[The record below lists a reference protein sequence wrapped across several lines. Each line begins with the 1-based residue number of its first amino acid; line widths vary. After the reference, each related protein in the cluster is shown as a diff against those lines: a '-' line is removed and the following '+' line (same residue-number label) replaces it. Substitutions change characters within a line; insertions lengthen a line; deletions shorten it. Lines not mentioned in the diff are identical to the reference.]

1 MANIPIYSGSV
12 DFTVASASY
21 YNSPPTGS
29 SPTPFGFYDGDTD
42 FKGDANRVTDFCAR
56 RLGYPIENVEL
67 QDIQFWAAFEEAVTV
82 YGNELY
88 AFKVRDNMLSI
99 EGGDN
104 PYNSTGP
111 DINHSIVTPSFD
123 NIVRLS
129 LQYGEEAGTGGN
141 VDWKSGS
148 IDLEAGIQDYDLAQW
163 AENQNITGGIEV
175 KQVFYQDTPAVS
187 EMYSP
192 YAGLGSGFGGAT
204 AFGFG
209 GLGYGPGINFLMMPL
224 SFDMQTIQAIEM
236 SNQVRLSN
244 YTFQLINNKLRVFPI
259 PSFQYQ
265 SSGAL
270 VTTDNALLPS
280 ITTPTTNSTDGTY
293 IVIPTTNGGG
303 TNATLIVTVASNVI
317 TNITATTAGSGYNTG
332 DILTIPGGALGN
344 TSTSVIITL
353 VKDDITDRYIGN
365 PAKLWFNYIEL
376 DARTNAAVTDA
387 PSKITNES
395 NAPYNNP
402 IYAQINSVGRSWIFE
417 YTLAIVKETLGYV
430 RGKYATVPIP
440 GAEVTLNQSDL
451 LSAAT
456 AEKNALIERLRTYF
470 NETSRQAL
478 LERRQAESVARV
490 AEINNVPMTIFI
502 G

>member
-12 DFTVASASY
+12 DFTVASSSY
-21 YNSPPTGS
+21 YSVPSTGS
-29 SPTPFGFYDGDTD
+29 SPTPFGFYDSDND

-88 AFKVRDNMLSI
+88 AFKVRDNLLSI
-99 EGGDN
+99 EGADN
-104 PYNSTGP
+104 PYSFTGP

-129 LQYGEEAGTGGN
+129 LQYGEEAGVGGN

-148 IDLEAGIQDYDLAQW
+148 IDLEAGIQDYDLVQW

-175 KQVFYQDTPAVS
+175 KQVFYQDIPAVS

-192 YAGLGSGFGGAT
+192 WAGLGGGFGGA
-204 AFGFG
+204 AGLGFS
-209 GLGYGPGINFLMMPL
+209 GLGYGPGINFLLMPL

-244 YTFQLINNKLRVFPI
+244 YTFQLINNKLRIFPI
-259 PSFQYQ
+259 PFFEYESAG
-265 SSGAL
+265 SL
-270 VTTDNALLPS
+270 VTTPNTLLSS
-280 ITTPTTNSTDGTY
+280 ITTPSTNTTDGTY

-303 TNATLIVTVASNVI
+303 TNATLIVTVVNDII
-317 TNITATTAGSGYNTG
+317 TNITATTAGSGYNQG
-332 DILTIPGGALGN
+332 DILTIPGGTLGSL
-344 TSTSVIITL
+344 STSVIITL
-353 VKDDITDRYIGN
+353 EETDITNRYIGN

-376 DARTNAAVTDA
+376 DARINASITDA
-387 PSKITNES
+387 PAKITNES

-402 IYAQINSVGRSWIFE
+402 IYSQINSVGRSWIFE

-451 LSAAT
+451 LTAAT
-456 AEKNALIERLRTYF
+456 AEKNSLIERLRTYF